1 MQYLAIKQE
10 EQNGKIV
17 YVINAIPLKNKN
29 KSVVQ
34 KIPHPLGSDFLV
46 FEDLEEA
53 KKAVSRAGFS
63 YILPDGKKEI
73 QNIPIQAKNKKDAYS
88 DMIFDAIKDKV
99 SSTNSSVCASA
110 ILAISEFPM
119 EETFEILFDKI
130 GEENDSIRKNAICG
144 ICRYG
149 KLLQD
154 RIIDA
159 LSSTNWVCRNSAITC
174 IANLVD
180 DNNIDIVKFIKPL
193 VKTSNDVNPI
203 VQSNALTTLALVYQ
217 AYQKKDL
224 KS

>member
-99 SSTNSSVCASA
+99 FSTNSNVCASA

-119 EETFEILFDKI
+119 EETFEVLFDKI

>member
-73 QNIPIQAKNKKDAYS
+73 QNILIQAKNKKDAYS

-99 SSTNSSVCASA
+99 SSTNSNVCASA

>member
-34 KIPHPLGSDFLV
+34 KIPHPQGSDFLV

-73 QNIPIQAKNKKDAYS
+73 QNIPIQAKNKKDAYL

-99 SSTNSSVCASA
+99 SSTNSNVCASA
-110 ILAISEFPM
+110 ILEISEFPM

>member
-34 KIPHPLGSDFLV
+34 KIPHPLGSDFLI

-99 SSTNSSVCASA
+99 FSTNSNVCASA

-174 IANLVD
+174 IANLVE

>member
-73 QNIPIQAKNKKDAYS
+73 QNIPIQAKNKRC
-88 DMIFDAIKDKV
+88 IF
-99 SSTNSSVCASA
+99 
-110 ILAISEFPM
+110 
-119 EETFEILFDKI
+119 
-130 GEENDSIRKNAICG
+130 
-144 ICRYG
+144 RY
-149 KLLQD
+149 D
-154 RIIDA
+154 
-159 LSSTNWVCRNSAITC
+159 
-174 IANLVD
+174 
-180 DNNIDIVKFIKPL
+180 F
-193 VKTSNDVNPI
+193 
-203 VQSNALTTLALVYQ
+203 
-217 AYQKKDL
+217 
-224 KS
+224 

>member
-99 SSTNSSVCASA
+99 CSTNSNVCASA

>member
-73 QNIPIQAKNKKDAYS
+73 QNIPIQAK
-88 DMIFDAIKDKV
+88 DKV
-99 SSTNSSVCASA
+99 SSTNSNVCASA

-119 EETFEILFDKI
+119 EDTFEILFDKI

>member
-34 KIPHPLGSDFLV
+34 KIPHPLGSDFLA

-99 SSTNSSVCASA
+99 SSTNPNVCASA

-174 IANLVD
+174 IANLVE

-203 VQSNALTTLALVYQ
+203 VQSNSLTTLALVYQ

>member
-99 SSTNSSVCASA
+99 SSTNSNVCASA
-110 ILAISEFPM
+110 ILARSEFPM

-174 IANLVD
+174 IANLVE

>member
-10 EQNGKIV
+10 EQNGEIV
-17 YVINAIPLKNKN
+17 YIINAIPLKNKN

-34 KIPHPLGSDFLV
+34 KIPHPLGSDSLV
-46 FEDLEEA
+46 FHDLEEA

-73 QNIPIQAKNKKDAYS
+73 QNIPIATKSKKDAYS
-88 DMIFDAIKDKV
+88 NIIFDAIKDKV
-99 SSTNSSVCASA
+99 SSNNSNVCAAA
-110 ILAISEFPM
+110 ILAISEFPT
-119 EETFEILFDKI
+119 EETFDILFDKI
-130 GEENDSIRKNAICG
+130 GEENDLIRKNAICG

-159 LSSTNWVCRNSAITC
+159 LNSTNWVCRNSAITC
-174 IANLVD
+174 IANLVE

-217 AYQKKDL
+217 AYQKKDM

>member
-99 SSTNSSVCASA
+99 SSTNSNVCASA
-110 ILAISEFPM
+110 IFAISEFPM

>member
-10 EQNGKIV
+10 EQNGKI
-17 YVINAIPLKNKN
+17 
-29 KSVVQ
+29 
-34 KIPHPLGSDFLV
+34 
-46 FEDLEEA
+46 
-53 KKAVSRAGFS
+53 
-63 YILPDGKKEI
+63 
-73 QNIPIQAKNKKDAYS
+73 
-88 DMIFDAIKDKV
+88 
-99 SSTNSSVCASA
+99 
-110 ILAISEFPM
+110 
-119 EETFEILFDKI
+119 
-130 GEENDSIRKNAICG
+130 ENDSIRKNAICG

>member
-99 SSTNSSVCASA
+99 SSTNSNVCASA
-110 ILAISEFPM
+110 ILVISEFPM